1 MRTVYC
7 SFTKSLLGKI
17 VCLQDQDFKLMDW
30 NWNKLTVVDL
40 VTSLNLDMS
49 FSEGNQCSYLEHA
62 EYIFVRKVFKS
73 SLVTRA
79 MK

>member
-1 MRTVYC
+1 
-7 SFTKSLLGKI
+7 
-17 VCLQDQDFKLMDW
+17 MDW
-30 NWNKLTVVDL
+30 NWNKLTVLDL